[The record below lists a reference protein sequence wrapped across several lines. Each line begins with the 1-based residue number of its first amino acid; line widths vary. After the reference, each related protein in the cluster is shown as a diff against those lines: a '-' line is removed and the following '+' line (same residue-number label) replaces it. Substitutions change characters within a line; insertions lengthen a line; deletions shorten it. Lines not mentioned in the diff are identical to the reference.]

1 MMRIYPSYRGTLCVF
16 ASLVLS
22 CDALQET
29 KPDLSKSKVENV
41 EPTPTVEPTPVEVPK
56 PDAPRPIE
64 PVIDPKT
71 GTTPDVPPVSAEG
84 RIQDEDN
91 TIGVFE
97 AVAPATVFV
106 TQKQVLLDRFSD
118 REVEVPAGSG
128 TGYIWDTDGHV
139 VTNCH
144 VALPNCKGGVKPASL
159 SVTLYDQKT
168 YDATIV
174 GFDPFHD
181 IAVLKIIATGSTL
194 VPVRRPD
201 KGYTLVVGQK
211 ALAIGNPFGLEH
223 TLTVGVISALGREV
237 KGIGDVTIRGMVQ
250 TDAAINPGNSGGP
263 LLDSRG
269 QLIGMN
275 TMIFSTSGSAAGI
288 GFAVPVNTIE
298 KVVPQIIR
306 TGSAERVGLGIT
318 YVEDDMT
325 RRIGIEGVIVRGVS
339 PGSPAEKAGLRPIDE
354 TRDGLELDVIV
365 GFDDKRIKSFD
376 DLYGALEDKN
386 EGDKVKLSVRR
397 LPKNEVVSLE
407 IELMKLS
414 TR

>member
-1 MMRIYPSYRGTLCVF
+1 
-16 ASLVLS
+16 
-22 CDALQET
+22 
-29 KPDLSKSKVENV
+29 
-41 EPTPTVEPTPVEVPK
+41 
-56 PDAPRPIE
+56 
-64 PVIDPKT
+64 
-71 GTTPDVPPVSAEG
+71 
-84 RIQDEDN
+84 
-91 TIGVFE
+91 
-97 AVAPATVFV
+97 
-106 TQKQVLLDRFSD
+106 
-118 REVEVPAGSG
+118 
-128 TGYIWDTDGHV
+128 
-139 VTNCH
+139 
-144 VALPNCKGGVKPASL
+144 
-159 SVTLYDQKT
+159 
-168 YDATIV
+168 
-174 GFDPFHD
+174 
-181 IAVLKIIATGSTL
+181 
-194 VPVRRPD
+194 
-201 KGYTLVVGQK
+201 
-211 ALAIGNPFGLEH
+211 
-223 TLTVGVISALGREV
+223 
-237 KGIGDVTIRGMVQ
+237 
-250 TDAAINPGNSGGP
+250 
-263 LLDSRG
+263 
-269 QLIGMN
+269 MN